1 MTVIRDIKT
10 VSIVGEV
17 LTAETILTRILGN
30 SINPTEIKETAVSS
44 REPSRLNSW
53 YNSVSDYTTYNREN
67 RQASM
72 RHTHISTSVYTQP
85 VDRVTGTDRGM
96 NEPCFYQGTDRSQGG
111 DMIRDI
117 TPKRGM
123 ENGLEASIY
132 ATTATSAQ
140 KFQYHRKPDNIPRR
154 LLRTSNSFLGPSRD
168 DENKVQVKRNLNS
181 FLQRISAELVATLVP
196 LLKQCVQS
204 KLVGTTEFTLEALNC
219 HPEEQVRNIIDLER
233 FFHTYWAS
241 VFREYLP
248 ADYGYAFKNGDLNRR
263 LSEWIQWTE
272 TIGSSSTGPKS
283 KAVKKWIDEWDF
295 IWKRIIFTAEETHV
309 NIETADRWRTA
320 LLGVGLVAE

>member
-1 MTVIRDIKT
+1 MIIIRDIKT
-10 VSIVGEV
+10 VSIVGEI

-44 REPSRLNSW
+44 RGPSRLNSG
-53 YNSVSDYTTYNREN
+53 YSSVSDYTTYNRED

-72 RHTHISTSVYTQP
+72 RHTHISTPVYTKP
-85 VDRVTGTDRGM
+85 VYRVTGTDRDM
-96 NEPCFYQGTDRSQGG
+96 NEPCFYQGIGRSQSG
-111 DMIRDI
+111 DITRDI
-117 TPKRGM
+117 PPKRAMG
-123 ENGLEASIY
+123 NGLEASIY

-140 KFQYHRKPDNIPRR
+140 KPQYHSKPDNISRR
-154 LLRTSNSFLGPSRD
+154 LLRTSNSFLGLPRN

-181 FLQRISAELVATLVP
+181 FLQRVSAELVATLVP

-204 KLVGTTEFTLEALNC
+204 KLVGTAEFTLEALNC

-248 ADYGYAFKNGDLNRR
+248 AYYGHAFKNGDLNRR
-263 LSEWIQWTE
+263 LSEWIQWAE
-272 TIGSSSTGPKS
+272 TTGSNSTGPKS
-283 KAVKKWIDEWDF
+283 KEVKKWIDEWDF

-320 LLGVGLVAE
+320 LLDVGLVAE